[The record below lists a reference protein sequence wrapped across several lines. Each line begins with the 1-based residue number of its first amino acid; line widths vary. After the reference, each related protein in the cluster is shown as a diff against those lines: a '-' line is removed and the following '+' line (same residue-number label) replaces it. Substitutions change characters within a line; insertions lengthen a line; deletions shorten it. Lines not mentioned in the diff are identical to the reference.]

1 MMAARSSAP
10 VDHDRVWRLHR
21 QGLSS
26 SVIAERMGCTR
37 RTVNT
42 VIQLRRDAEA
52 ATTGRTSA

>member
-1 MMAARSSAP
+1 MAARSNTS
-10 VDHDRVWRLHR
+10 VDHDRIWHLHR

-42 VIQLRRDAEA
+42 VIQERRDIEA
-52 ATTGRTSA
+52 AAARRAAS